1 MPSLHRLNKE
11 GIGPPGSG
19 KSTQARHLAT
29 RRGATHLSVGALLR
43 AEVEEG
49 TGLGRR
55 VQDAVESG
63 ELVSTDDV
71 IEVLRQHP
79 HLGHVKGLL
88 ALLEAEAAGGWV
100 LDGAPRTTEQAAR
113 LDELLHRDDLP
124 PAVVVALELPE
135 AEIRARLS
143 RRAQTEGRA
152 DDTPEVVTRRL
163 AGWAE
168 EAPPLLEWY
177 SSSGTLVTVPSTGD
191 IDTVADRVARAVDDA
206 T

>member
-1 MPSLHRLNKE
+1 MIRVIV
-11 GIGPPGSG
+11 IGPPGSG
-19 KSTQARHLAT
+19 KSTQARHLAA

-43 AEVEEG
+43 AEAEEG

-55 VQDAVESG
+55 VQHAVESG
-63 ELVSTDDV
+63 ELASTDDV
-71 IEVLRQHP
+71 IEVLHQP
-79 HLGHVKGLL
+79 
-88 ALLEAEAAGGWV
+88 LLEAEAAGGWV

-113 LDELLHRDDLP
+113 LDELLHRDHLP
-124 PAVVVALELPE
+124 PATVVALELPE